1 MSVSVGMSVSVNV
14 IVHRNRDRERVLVI
28 VSVIVSV
35 SVSVNGADASGGSL
49 KDAPHAVRWA
59 GCTGVSPRA
68 LMRVWGVQD
77 VSGAQRA

>member
-1 MSVSVGMSVSVNV
+1 MDVSVSVNV
-14 IVHRNRDRERVLVI
+14 IVIVIVSVSVLVI

-35 SVSVNGADASGGSL
+35 SVSGSVNGADASGGSL
-49 KDAPHAVRWA
+49 KDAPHAARWA

-68 LMRVWGVQD
+68 LMRVWGVQG

>member
-1 MSVSVGMSVSVNV
+1 MAAVRRTLDAGSCASARGT
-14 IVHRNRDRERVLVI
+14 L
-28 VSVIVSV
+28 
-35 SVSVNGADASGGSL
+35 NGADASGGSL

-59 GCTGVSPRA
+59 GCTGASPCA

>member
-1 MSVSVGMSVSVNV
+1 MSVVVSVVVNV
-14 IVHRNRDRERVLVI
+14 IVIVI
-28 VSVIVSV
+28 MSVTEMSVNVIVSV
-35 SVSVNGADASGGSL
+35 SVSGSVNGADASGGSL

-59 GCTGVSPRA
+59 GCTGASPCA